1 MDGLERR
8 YRQLLVAYPAGYRQR
23 RADEIVGTLL
33 DAAAPGQRRPSL
45 ADAAD
50 LVAGGLRQRLGP
62 GAAADLAAG
71 RALAGPVALAL
82 AAGLSGFLWLTVE
95 GAPGHVTLAPAAFA
109 AWLLALAG
117 WVALPGRYARWPVAV
132 AMAVTV
138 LVLPVAVLAGAG
150 RPPLWVVLGLLA
162 FGALAVAGPPPDS
175 ATARAAVLTGALA
188 TAALSKALL
197 TAQLPVTRW
206 STAYYHPA
214 IALSGLI
221 VTGAVVGLAAAAV
234 PALLRGRPVRPWL
247 WAVLLLALPGG
258 WLGPRTGPV
267 AVAGTRPGF
276 GRLAEVLL
284 ATCVVLAAMA
294 ALTGVRAVAGGLDRA
309 GAMALG
315 CAAGL
320 AGSLWWMGQGRPWA
334 YAAWLG
340 AALAYPVLPALGR
353 RLAVAAAL
361 GLTATVALAPA
372 GPPWSALV
380 TLALLGTV
388 PLLAPAGGAWYPLG
402 VAVTTAAAGAV
413 VAAYD
418 NGWRLTGWHAFA
430 HTGGLVLTL
439 AIVPFAVAVVA
450 AVRAVRSRRFA
461 AVATL
466 LAGTGWIG
474 ALTLPHLGAW
484 GPVLILVPLGAV
496 PLAVRAGRARAA
508 ARRALDTGRHA
519 GLLAL
524 ARAVCPD
531 PRTARRLTVA
541 TLARGGQRAELVR
554 AALDLPPG
562 PAGDPLC
569 AAVHA
574 LPPEERV
581 ALHLR
586 YRAELPV
593 PEIAAL
599 LGCSA
604 ATARGLV
611 DRARHGVARMPRDGR
626 GLSSTGDGVPA
637 RCGAGAVVPDARA
650 AGQPAHRAGPPPR

>member
-132 AMAVTV
+132 AMTVTV

-258 WLGPRTGPV
+258 WPRCC
-267 AVAGTRPGF
+267 RP
-276 GRLAEVLL
+276 
-284 ATCVVLAAMA
+284 
-294 ALTGVRAVAGGLDRA
+294 
-309 GAMALG
+309 
-315 CAAGL
+315 
-320 AGSLWWMGQGRPWA
+320 P
-334 YAAWLG
+334 
-340 AALAYPVLPALGR
+340 
-353 RLAVAAAL
+353 
-361 GLTATVALAPA
+361 
-372 GPPWSALV
+372 
-380 TLALLGTV
+380 
-388 PLLAPAGGAWYPLG
+388 AWYWPR
-402 VAVTTAAAGAV
+402 
-413 VAAYD
+413 
-418 NGWRLTGWHAFA
+418 WR
-430 HTGGLVLTL
+430 
-439 AIVPFAVAVVA
+439 
-450 AVRAVRSRRFA
+450 R
-461 AVATL
+461 
-466 LAGTGWIG
+466 
-474 ALTLPHLGAW
+474 
-484 GPVLILVPLGAV
+484 
-496 PLAVRAGRARAA
+496 
-508 ARRALDTGRHA
+508 
-519 GLLAL
+519 
-524 ARAVCPD
+524 
-531 PRTARRLTVA
+531 
-541 TLARGGQRAELVR
+541 
-554 AALDLPPG
+554 
-562 PAGDPLC
+562 
-569 AAVHA
+569 
-574 LPPEERV
+574 
-581 ALHLR
+581 
-586 YRAELPV
+586 
-593 PEIAAL
+593 
-599 LGCSA
+599 
-604 ATARGLV
+604 
-611 DRARHGVARMPRDGR
+611 
-626 GLSSTGDGVPA
+626 
-637 RCGAGAVVPDARA
+637 
-650 AGQPAHRAGPPPR
+650 